1 MKSTLGLGESFHIA
15 IRAIR
20 ANKARGVLTTLGI
33 VIGIVAVV
41 LTMTAA
47 NGLQNKFRE
56 SFSSVGADVLYV
68 SRMPWVIM
76 NDFFL
81 YRNRPNL
88 ELREAQALE
97 ARLRGRAIVN
107 PSLSNEFDVKYRD
120 ETMEGVRIVGTTEK
134 QMRMGGAQPQSGR
147 FLMPFDIQ
155 YKKNVCVIGTDVAEG
170 ILKGMN
176 PLDKEIQIGRSRFRV
191 IGLMEKQGGSFIGG
205 GPNFDRQVYVPITT
219 YVRAFG
225 GDHGHQDV
233 MLAVKA
239 PTQEQLGDLEYQ
251 LIGEMRSIRKLRPTQ
266 PDNFSINK
274 MDTLVGGFNRTI
286 GVVLLVGLIVTSI
299 SLFVG
304 AVGVMNIMF
313 VSVTERTREIGVR
326 KAIGATR
333 KSILLQFLFES
344 SAICL
349 MGGAIGI
356 LLAAVL
362 TAVLNAT
369 LMPASLSVPILVIAV
384 VVSVAVGVMAGVL
397 PAYRGA
403 RLDPIES
410 LRYE

>member
-97 ARLRGRAIVN
+97 TRLRGRAIVN

-170 ILKGMN
+170 VLKGMN

-205 GPNFDRQVYVPITT
+205 GPNFDRQIYVPITT

-233 MLAVKA
+233 MIAVKA

-251 LIGEMRSIRKLRPTQ
+251 LIGQMRSIRSLRPTQ

>member
-1 MKSTLGLGESFHIA
+1 MKSALGLGESFHIA

-20 ANKARGVLTTLGI
+20 ANKARGILTTLGI

-68 SRMPWVIM
+68 SRMPWVVM

-81 YRNRPNL
+81 FRNRPNL
-88 ELREAQALE
+88 DLREAKVLE
-97 ARLRGRAIVN
+97 EKLHGRAVVN
-107 PSLSNEFDVKYRD
+107 PSLNNELDVKYRD
-120 ETMEGVRIVGTTEK
+120 ETMEGVRVIGTTEK
-134 QMRMGGAQPQSGR
+134 QVRMGGAQPETGR
-147 FLMPFDIQ
+147 FLLPFDVQ
-155 YKKNVCVIGTDVAEG
+155 YKKNVCVIGTDIRDGV
-170 ILKGMN
+170 LKGMN
-176 PLDKEIQIGRSRFRV
+176 PIDKEILIGRTPYRV
-191 IGLMEKQGGSFIGG
+191 IGVMEKQGGGFMG
-205 GPNFDRQVYVPITT
+205 GPNFDRQIFVPITS
-219 YVRAFG
+219 YVRSFG
-225 GDHGHQDV
+225 GSHGRQDV
-233 MLAVKA
+233 NIAIKA
-239 PTQEQLGDLEYQ
+239 PTQDALADLEFEVV
-251 LIGEMRSIRKLRPTQ
+251 GSMRAIRQLRPTQ
-266 PDNFSINK
+266 PDNFSVNK
-274 MDTLVGGFNRTI
+274 LDTLVGGFNRTI
-286 GVVLLVGLIVTSI
+286 GVVLLVGLLVTSI

-344 SAICL
+344 AAICL

-356 LLAAVL
+356 VLAAIL

-369 LMPASLSVPILVIAV
+369 LMPASLSIPILVIAV